1 MSLANS
7 SMAKI
12 IPPSGVLKA
21 AAKPE
26 AAPAII
32 TFFFRKLEPT
42 ILQSFMNLKIEP
54 AI

>member
-1 MSLANS
+1 LANS
-7 SMAKI
+7 SIAKI

-32 TFFFRKLEPT
+32 TFFSEIGTHHFG
-42 ILQSFMNLKIEP
+42 NLL
-54 AI
+54 